1 MSQPQPA
8 DALNAFKNLSLGQKL
23 LAAVFIVAA
32 LAFVWYMN
40 FMQKSN
46 DQEQFRTYYQSYTEK
61 ADAIVTNVEQ
71 QRARKGVSTYT
82 TVTFTTTEG
91 EEMTTP
97 LPGINFVAA
106 EGSSVQIL
114 YIPDEPYK
122 VVTTEEYTSRTGL
135 PTP

>member
-23 LAAVFIVAA
+23 LAAVFIVVAF
-32 LAFVWYMN
+32 AFVWYMN

-61 ADAIVTNVEQ
+61 ADAIVTSVEQ

-82 TVTFTTTEG
+82 TVTFTTAEG

-122 VVTTEEYTSRTGL
+122 VVTVEEYTSRTGL